1 MQIIERMDANHAAK
15 AAADEVVGDASQ
27 SDWEEGEGMS
37 GSEDDDDDGLDFGE
51 KPKRKRRR
59 SGGNRAT
66 PNKRS
71 RNKGGRVRR
80 LEPAPLSNVGPA
92 MRAAMDKCSV
102 TLFMNE
108 EWYFMCKDEIKKAD
122 YRADIK
128 HYEHL
133 LKKDP
138 KVVRIRHGSSRC
150 TKFNFTMNHIHV
162 GYDRPDRIAVFEVKK
177 ISRIATTEIPLG
189 EAPPPG
195 SDDHEAMFRGKST
208 VIKVEF
214 GDRLA

>member
-1 MQIIERMDANHAAK
+1 
-15 AAADEVVGDASQ
+15 
-27 SDWEEGEGMS
+27 MS

-92 MRAAMDKCSV
+92 MRAAMNMCSI

-108 EWYFMCKDEIKKAD
+108 KWYFMCKDEIKKAD

-138 KVVRIRHGSSRC
+138 KVVRIRHG
-150 TKFNFTMNHIHV
+150 
-162 GYDRPDRIAVFEVKK
+162 YDRPDRIAVFEVKK

-195 SDDHEAMFRGKST
+195 SADHKAMFRGKST